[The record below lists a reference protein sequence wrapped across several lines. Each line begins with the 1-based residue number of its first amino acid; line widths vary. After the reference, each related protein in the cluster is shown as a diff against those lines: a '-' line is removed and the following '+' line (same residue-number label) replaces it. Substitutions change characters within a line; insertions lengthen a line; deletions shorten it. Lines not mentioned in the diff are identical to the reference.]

1 MGADE
6 VFVDAPNRTNAADV
20 ATLRLRL
27 EDLDHRRIAA
37 LGREKTS
44 ACPVRLKQLEGMRF
58 ELAEV
63 ERHLAQLESSLTH
76 YSG

>member
-1 MGADE
+1 M
-6 VFVDAPNRTNAADV
+6 DAPNRTNAADV

-44 ACPVRLKQLEGMRF
+44 ACPVRLKQLEGRPI
-58 ELAEV
+58 
-63 ERHLAQLESSLTH
+63 
-76 YSG
+76 